1 MQGLGAI
8 GLIAQYHEGASGRGG
23 VMLGEPRADFI
34 ERIYDAVVEP
44 RLWSG
49 VLEGFADL
57 MRGWEANLIDQDEL
71 RCEGQGISVRGDPAA
86 LPLYLSQFIKRSP
99 YLKTTDLPLT
109 LRVLTDEDKLPKSD
123 LIRTEYYND
132 FLKRFDV
139 HSFLWVRLALAPGR
153 STVMTVTRPAHREPF
168 GGADIAL
175 AECLQPHLVRAWR
188 LAAEISQKERWRDGA
203 AMLLDDSPGAAFFVG
218 EGNAVRHRNSAADT
232 ALAKAGPLVARNGV
246 LRASTPEATRKLHDL
261 IAAAR
266 DPDPHRRRGGIIS
279 LPREGHAPLV
289 ISIVPIR
296 RESEILLFGKSSE
309 QVALVCVRD
318 TEHNGAITEQRLR
331 DAFALTR
338 TEAKIAA
345 ELIAGHEPRKA
356 AEHLGISYYT
366 VRGHLVRMFDKTGV
380 RRQAD
385 LVRLLIRA
393 LDQLPQ

>member
-1 MQGLGAI
+1 MP
-8 GLIAQYHEGASGRGG
+8 
-23 VMLGEPRADFI
+23 GEPHADFI

-44 RLWSG
+44 RLWSS

-57 MRGWEANLIDQDEL
+57 LSGWEANLIDQDEM
-71 RCEGQGISVRGDPAA
+71 RCEGRGISVRADPAA
-86 LPLYLSQFIKRSP
+86 LPLYLNHFIKHSP

-109 LRVLTDEDKLPKSD
+109 LRVLTDEDKLPKSE

-139 HSFLWVRLALAPGR
+139 HSFLWVRLALAPSR
-153 STVMTVTRPAHREPF
+153 STVLTVTRPAHCKIF
-168 GGADIAL
+168 DDSDIAV
-175 AECLQPHLVRAWR
+175 AERLRPHLIRAWR
-188 LAAEISQKERWRDGA
+188 LAAEISQKELWRDGA
-203 AMLLDDSPGAAFFVG
+203 AMLLDDSPAPAFCVG
-218 EGNAVRHRNSAADT
+218 EGNAVRRCNGAADI
-232 ALAKAGPLVARNGV
+232 ALTRAGPLVARNGV
-246 LRASTPEATRKLHDL
+246 LRAATPEATRKLHDL

-266 DPDPHRRRGGIIS
+266 DPDPERRRGGILS

-289 ISIVPIR
+289 ISVVPIR
-296 RESEILLFGKSSE
+296 RESEIRLFGKSSE

-318 TEHNGAITEQRLR
+318 TERNGTVTEQRLR
-331 DAFALTR
+331 DAFALTCA
-338 TEAKIAA
+338 EAKIAA

-385 LVRLLIRA
+385 LVSLLIRA